1 MSFNENIIN
10 SNFEL
15 DPYNRNLFSKH
26 NKNQFKTNNTKSD
39 SLNTSIQ
46 KTNNFGEEINDNSL
60 FNYHNDLFDDFSLS
74 SNIHLN
80 NSTVNNNVF
89 DILRLNN
96 NSDSSY
102 YQNIINNFENNEMS
116 KEKSET
122 NEEKINKDES
132 NKKCTIFFTFIK
144 KGRKTKDQKP
154 GEHNKFAGDNI
165 RRKIKHLVLKSVE
178 TFINKKIYLMYD
190 GNIGYSINKKKFL
203 KPKGS
208 QKSDATIDFNKAFLD
223 KTIGDI
229 MSASISTQYK
239 SLPPNFNQKLIENL
253 TNEKDD
259 NKKKFFI
266 EFFSLT
272 FLDCLKHYRKS
283 TTLKILEGMKTFEE
297 DKKNEKKIEQGEY
310 LNVIK
315 YYLDNYEIII
325 NNKKPRKSKHC
336 KKNHQKQYN
345 NIIFN

>member
-1 MSFNENIIN
+1 MSFKENKIN
-10 SNFEL
+10 SCSEFEP
-15 DPYNRNLFSKH
+15 DFRNLSSQQKI
-26 NKNQFKTNNTKSD
+26 NQFKTNNTKSD

-60 FNYHNDLFDDFSLS
+60 FNYHNDLFDDFSS
-74 SNIHLN
+74 S
-80 NSTVNNNVF
+80 
-89 DILRLNN
+89 
-96 NSDSSY
+96 
-102 YQNIINNFENNEMS
+102 YQNIIKNFENNEIS

-132 NKKCTIFFTFIK
+132 SKKCTIFFTFIK

-154 GEHNKFAGDNI
+154 GEHNKFVGDNI

-178 TFINKKIYLMYD
+178 NYINKKIYLMYD
-190 GNIGYSINKKKFL
+190 GNIGNSIFKKKFL

-208 QKSDATIDFNKAFLD
+208 QKSNATIDFNKAFLD

-239 SLPPNFNQKLIENL
+239 SLPSNFNQKLIENL

-266 EFFSLT
+266 QL
-272 FLDCLKHYRKS
+272 
-283 TTLKILEGMKTFEE
+283 
-297 DKKNEKKIEQGEY
+297 
-310 LNVIK
+310 
-315 YYLDNYEIII
+315 
-325 NNKKPRKSKHC
+325 
-336 KKNHQKQYN
+336 
-345 NIIFN
+345 